1 MSTLTGKKIGFIG
14 GGRMG
19 EGIFSGI
26 LKAGLI
32 PPRIFTW
39 PTSARIICRL

>member
-1 MSTLTGKKIGFIG
+1 MSMVTGKKIGFIG

-32 PPRIFTW
+32 PPQLYYF
-39 PTSARIICRL
+39 A

>member
-32 PPRIFTW
+32 PPQD
-39 PTSARIICRL
+39 L